1 MNRKKPGSRHIES
14 ETARAPGKQRLINP
28 RNESPCSLNITAV
41 LFAQS
46 SKQSLPS
53 LGGWH
58 GLKLSVLTMLEAG
71 FRLV

>member
-14 ETARAPGKQRLINP
+14 ETASAPCKQLLINP
-28 RNESPCSLNITAV
+28 RDESHCSLHLTAV

-46 SKQSLPS
+46 SMQSLPP
-53 LGGWH
+53 LGGRH